1 MPHETALKKNKLK
14 IQISK
19 NKIEDWQLV
28 PQSDIWLWRLAVC
41 IGTCTGEKDKHE
53 AGPGKWTVTHHL
65 AEKEKVE
72 RVSYDMTQLWFIY
85 YFSFVRAPLL
95 FFLLYKK
102 FWKHRILFH
111 FFTRYSCARRVNWV
125 SLHFFTLFLHKYVWV
140 SCLWELYYCFSFIK
154 ILKTWNSTSLFY
166 TLFLYEKVRLMSPP
180 YVSITLFLHTIF
192 IWEGLTRPMSPW
204 YVSLTWDPRIIET

>member
-41 IGTCTGEKDKHE
+41 IGTCTWEKDKHE

-65 AEKEKVE
+65 AKKEKVE

-85 YFSFVRAPLL
+85 YFSFVRALLL

-102 FWKHRILFH
+102 FWKHRILFQ

-125 SLHFFTLFLHKYVWV
+125 SLHFFTLFLHKKVIWD
-140 SCLWELYYCFSFIK
+140 LY
-154 ILKTWNSTSLFY
+154 
-166 TLFLYEKVRLMSPP
+166 LYN
-180 YVSITLFLHTIF
+180 
-192 IWEGLTRPMSPW
+192 IWENSAATTIVHNFVHNSP
-204 YVSLTWDPRIIET
+204 T